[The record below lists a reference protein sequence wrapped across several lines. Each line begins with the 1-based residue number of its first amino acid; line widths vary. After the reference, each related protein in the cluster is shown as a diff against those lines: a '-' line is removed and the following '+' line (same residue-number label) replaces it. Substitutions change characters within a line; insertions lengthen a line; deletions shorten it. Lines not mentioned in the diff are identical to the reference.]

1 MNNLSK
7 LLLCMLCIVLCTSLP
22 AQQDKIDSL
31 RAGISKESDPL
42 HRTDLLNKLAS
53 NFQRIS
59 ADSSLFYAR
68 EALALSEVS
77 NYTIGKIEALVE
89 LAIANTNIGN
99 FEEAKTFGKEGLSL
113 ASGLGDHKKAL
124 SLSSNIGR
132 AYARQGSFH
141 GALFYFKQALEFS
154 DSLTSPNA
162 MANLYNSIGTVYS
175 LLKEYELA
183 TEHYEKALDS
193 YGEEPDQRSLSMLYN
208 NIGGSYAYQKA
219 WDKALSYYEK
229 ALEINE
235 QLPFPCLVYS
245 QVYNIGEIHLEL
257 GALDKASEYL
267 ERTRE
272 LSKDCENS
280 VVNGYLLFNLGKL
293 EAAKGNDR
301 KAIQYFDQAMSWIN
315 NQQSFSDIDQITKD
329 IYQFYRD
336 RGMTTK
342 ALEYLERHTRAKD
355 SVSEL
360 ADIQKI
366 ALLTS
371 EYEFEKERD
380 QLKAEQA
387 RAELQLQN
395 DLTRQRLFKNML
407 FTTAVFFIL
416 IALLYYRSAKHRS
429 TINLQLAE
437 QNQLVNA
444 QKQALIE
451 KTDELTRTNEMIN
464 KLHEFKESLTHMI
477 AHDLKNALNSILA
490 LSGKPRDREMEII
503 HQNGGQ
509 ALGLINNMLDVY
521 KFEDAAMNLKVEQ
534 CSFNEILKSA
544 STQVFFLL
552 EFKRLKLV
560 AELEH
565 DIVLEIDR
573 GIITRVLINL
583 LTNAIKYS
591 APGSEIFLRASFHE
605 KGSEQ
610 PQILIELEDLG
621 EGIAQEDVPYIFDK
635 YWQSKARNIRKD
647 ISTGLGLTFCKMA
660 VEAHKG
666 IIDVKSV
673 LNQGTTFF
681 FYLPALRKEALV
693 DPCYNPPENH
703 EEQENSRQ
711 SALKIYALKFSG
723 IKVHEVSRIKKLLK
737 EIENK
742 NLETDW
748 SRQVEMAMYHG
759 NQALFD
765 ELTASF
771 LA

>member
-1 MNNLSK
+1 
-7 LLLCMLCIVLCTSLP
+7 MLCIICVVLPTSLL
-22 AQQDKIDSL
+22 AQQAKIDSL
-31 RAGISKESDPL
+31 HIDISKESDPL
-42 HRTDLLNKLAS
+42 NRADLLNKLAS
-53 NFQRIS
+53 SFQRIS
-59 ADSSLFYAR
+59 ADSSMFYAT

-77 NYTIGKIEALVE
+77 DYSIGQIDALVE

-99 FEEAKTFGKEGLSL
+99 FEEAKTLGRQGFSL
-113 ASGLGDHKKAL
+113 ALEIGNDKKAL
-124 SLSSNIGR
+124 SLSNTIGR

-141 GALFYFKQALEFS
+141 GALFYFQQALEYS

-175 LLKEYELA
+175 LLKEYELS
-183 TEHYEKALDS
+183 TQYYEKALKS
-193 YGEEPDQRSLSMLYN
+193 YGEAPDQRSLSMLYN
-208 NIGGSYAYQKA
+208 NMGGSYSYQKD
-219 WDKALSYYEK
+219 WDKALHYYEK

-235 QLPFPCLVYS
+235 QLAFPCLEVS

-257 GALDKASEYL
+257 GALSKASTYL
-267 ERTRE
+267 ERARK
-272 LSKDCENS
+272 LSENCENS

-293 EAAKGNDR
+293 EVAKGNDNS
-301 KAIQYFDQAMSWIN
+301 AIRYFDQAMTWIN
-315 NQQSFSDIDQITKD
+315 NQKSFSDIDQITRD

-336 RGMTTK
+336 RGNTTK

-355 SVSEL
+355 SVREL

-371 EYEFEKERD
+371 EYEFEKEREK
-380 QLKAEQA
+380 LKAEQD
-387 RAELQLQN
+387 RAELEFQN

-416 IALLYYRSAKHRS
+416 IAIVYYRSARQRS

-437 QNQLVNA
+437 QNHLVNA

-490 LSGKPRDREMEII
+490 LSGKPRNREMEII

-521 KFEDAAMNLKVEQ
+521 KFEDAAMNLKVEK
-534 CSFNEILKSA
+534 CSFNELMKCA
-544 STQVFFLL
+544 ATQVFFLL
-552 EFKRLKLV
+552 EFKRLRLV
-560 AELEH
+560 SELEH
-565 DIVLEIDR
+565 DIIIEADR

-591 APGSEIFLRASFHE
+591 SPGSEIFLRASFHE
-605 KGSEQ
+605 KESNK

-621 EGIAQEDVPYIFDK
+621 EGIAKEDMPYIFDK

-660 VEAHKG
+660 IEAHEG
-666 IIDVKSV
+666 SIDVKSV
-673 LNQGTTFF
+673 LHKGTTFF
-681 FYLPALRKEALV
+681 FYLPALRKEALA
-693 DPCYNPPENH
+693 DPMCDSLKEAER
-703 EEQENSRQ
+703 EESMVY
-711 SALKIYALKFSG
+711 SLKTYALKLSG

-737 EIENK
+737 EMEDQ

-748 SRQVEMAMYHG
+748 SRQVEMAMYRG
-759 NQALFD
+759 SQELFD
-765 ELTASF
+765 ELTASI